1 MKAAIDRR
9 TFLKTT
15 GLLAAGAGVTGL
27 RGLGQAVPETPSL
40 TAAADRLGWRL
51 GVHAYSFRNFTLYES
66 IEKTAAF
73 GLRWFGAY
81 PTQRLSPDAPGVQV
95 LATLPA
101 ATRREIRR
109 RLDDAG
115 LKLVHF
121 GVSGFDQGADR
132 FREVFDF
139 AAELGVEALLA
150 EPPEDAFDALE
161 KLCDE
166 YRIGLAI
173 HNHAQHHRN
182 SRYWNPDLVMK
193 TCAGRGR
200 HIGAC
205 VDIGQWTRSDLVPL
219 ECLRKMEGRILASH
233 FKDMN
238 QIGEKGHCVRFGAG
252 VCDVPG
258 MLAEIHRQNA
268 KPVFMIEYEYNWAD
282 NGPDITACARFF
294 NEAVTRLD
302 PIPAH
307 HSE

>member
-1 MKAAIDRR
+1 MKPMLDRR
-9 TFLKTT
+9 SFLKTT
-15 GLLAAGAGVTGL
+15 GLLTAGLGLSGL
-27 RGLGQAVPETPSL
+27 RSLAAPATPVRSA
-40 TAAADRLGWRL
+40 TPNADQLGWRL

-66 IEKTAAF
+66 IQKTSALGF
-73 GLRWFGAY
+73 RWFGAY

-101 ATRREIRR
+101 ATRREIRH

-166 YRIGLAI
+166 YKIDLAI
-173 HNHAQHHRN
+173 HNHAQHHKG
-182 SRYWNPDLVMK
+182 SRYWNPGLVMK
-193 TCAGRGR
+193 ACAGRGR

-205 VDIGQWTRSDLVPL
+205 VDIGQWTRSDLLPL
-219 ECLRKMEGRILASH
+219 ECLKQMQGRILASH

-238 QIGEKGHCVRFGAG
+238 EIGIKGHCVPFGAG
-252 VCDVPG
+252 VCDVKG
-258 MLAEIHRQNA
+258 MLGEIHRQKA
-268 KPVFMIEYEYNWAD
+268 KPVFMIEHEYNWAD
-282 NGPDITACARFF
+282 NGPDIAASARYF
-294 NEAVTRLD
+294 ESAASSLTSTRND
-302 PIPAH
+302 Q
-307 HSE
+307 SK